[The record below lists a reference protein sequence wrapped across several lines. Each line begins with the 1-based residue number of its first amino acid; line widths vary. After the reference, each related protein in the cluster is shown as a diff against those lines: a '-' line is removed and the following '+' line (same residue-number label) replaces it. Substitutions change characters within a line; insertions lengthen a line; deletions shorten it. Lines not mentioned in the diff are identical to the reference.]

1 MGIEVQPG
9 KRYRSAVCDAEL
21 VVVKAP
27 AGEVDLRSGGHPVV
41 PVDDERPE
49 GLGVESGFEG
59 ELLVGKRYTDEAGTI
74 EVLCTKAGRVG
85 AVDRRR
91 RCWPARTPSR
101 SRRRTEVRTVH
112 LGMLLQMAADGMADR
127 TAIGSL
133 DGGLTMA
140 DLATHAQ
147 RVGAALADKP
157 GERVVLV
164 DLNSEAVPLALFGSA
179 LAGKPF
185 VPVNYRLADDQL
197 QAILERTAPA
207 TLIVGEGVLERIG
220 TIDGLEVMTRDE
232 LLAIAADERCAAGRP
247 VRRHRPGEPG
257 GPAVH
262 QSGTTGEPKAAVL
275 RHKNLASYIL
285 MTVEFAG
292 AGEDEATIVSRPAV
306 PHRRDL
312 LGAVGH
318 LRGSPGGAPRGVRP
332 GRVGGHR
339 AGRGRHPRHGRA
351 DHAEPDPRR
360 DRGRRRRPAH
370 VAGAVLR
377 RRSDAGAGHRAGH
390 RPAARG
396 RLRERLRPDRDLLD
410 DRPAGSRRP
419 PGRHR
424 LRRPRGAGPARL
436 GGPAVAVGRGDD
448 PRPAGQRG
456 PAGERGEIWVRGEQ
470 VSGEY
475 LNRDDDRS
483 EGWFNTRD
491 AGHLDAEGF
500 LFVHGRLDDVIV
512 RGGENLSPGEIEAV
526 LLEHPAVAEAAV
538 VGVPDTEW
546 GEKVV
551 AAVVLNDGA
560 SVEEAE
566 LQDLVRSKLRSTR
579 TPEHIDIRDELPY
592 NETGK
597 LLRRVL
603 KTELAEPEAA
613 PPDP

>member
-1 MGIEVQPG
+1 M
-9 KRYRSAVCDAEL
+9 
-21 VVVKAP
+21 
-27 AGEVDLRSGGHPVV
+27 
-41 PVDDERPE
+41 
-49 GLGVESGFEG
+49 
-59 ELLVGKRYTDEAGTI
+59 
-74 EVLCTKAGRVG
+74 
-85 AVDRRR
+85 
-91 RCWPARTPSR
+91 
-101 SRRRTEVRTVH
+101 H

-127 TAIGSL
+127 TAIGPL

-185 VPVNYRLADDQL
+185 VPVNYRLTDEQL
-197 QAILERTAPA
+197 RAILERTAPA
-207 TLIVGEGVLERIG
+207 TVVVGEGIAERIG
-220 TIDGLEVMTRDE
+220 TIEGLEVMTRDE
-232 LLAIAADERCAAGRP
+232 LLAIAADEDAPLADP
-247 VRRHRPGEPG
+247 YADIDPES
-257 GPAVH
+257 PAVLLFT
-262 QSGTTGEPKAAVL
+262 SGTTGEPKAAVL

-292 AGEDEATIVSRPAV
+292 AGEDEATIVSVPPYHIAGISSALSATYAGRRVVHLEAFDPALWVATVRTERVTHAMVVPTMLNRILDVIEADGEGLPTLRALSYGGGPMPVPVIERAIGLLPDVGYVNAYGLTETSSTIALLGPDDHRAAIASDDPAV
-306 PHRRDL
+306 R
-312 LGAVGH
+312 
-318 LRGSPGGAPRGVRP
+318 
-332 GRVGGHR
+332 
-339 AGRGRHPRHGRA
+339 
-351 DHAEPDPRR
+351 
-360 DRGRRRRPAH
+360 
-370 VAGAVLR
+370 
-377 RRSDAGAGHRAGH
+377 
-390 RPAARG
+390 
-396 RLRERLRPDRDLLD
+396 
-410 DRPAGSRRP
+410 
-419 PGRHR
+419 
-424 LRRPRGAGPARL
+424 ARL
-436 GGPAVAVGRGDD
+436 GSVGQPLPSVEVTIRD
-448 PRPAGQRG
+448 PLGNEVPT
-456 PAGERGEIWVRGEQ
+456 GERGEIWVRGEQ

-491 AGHLDAEGF
+491 AGHLDDEGF

-551 AAVVLNDGA
+551 AAVVLNEGA
-560 SVEEAE
+560 GVEEAE

-613 PPDP
+613 TS